1 MAELVTTFH
10 ATPDGVMTD
19 EVGVITGDLELRTTV
34 ESDGTLR
41 LAVRYTGAAESYT
54 LTGSGARLHDP
65 RDAQAVHT
73 ILTRQLRR
81 PPT

>member
-1 MAELVTTFH
+1 MDELTATFH

-19 EVGVITGDLELRTTV
+19 EVGVITGDLELRATV
-34 ESDGTLR
+34 DDDGTLR
-41 LAVRYTGAAESYT
+41 LAVRYEGAAEWYT

-65 RDAQAVHT
+65 RDAEAVHT
-73 ILTRQLRR
+73 TLTRQLAR

>member
-1 MAELVTTFH
+1 MDDLTSTFH

-19 EVGVITGDLELRTTV
+19 DAGVITGDLELHTTV
-34 ESDGTLR
+34 DDDLTLR
-41 LAVRYTGAAESYT
+41 LAVRYAGAAEWYT

-65 RDAQAVHT
+65 RDAATVHDV
-73 ILTRQLRR
+73 LTRQLSR